1 MPRFDGKAV
10 LVTGAAQGM
19 GRAIAERFLEAGAAV
34 AIFDLDADLVA
45 ETAKELGATGKVVA
59 VAGDVARREDV
70 RRACD
75 TCVAELGSLDVLAA
89 QAGIGDLCPL
99 LEIDD
104 ARWQRMIDVNL
115 TGVFLCLHHQIPHL
129 LGPYEI
135 AEIAIDAAIGSPAHD
150 LRLVQRD
157 QRRDVRSSV
166 ADDERL

>member
-1 MPRFDGKAV
+1 MLRFDGKAV

-34 AIFDLDADLVA
+34 AIFDLDAERVA
-45 ETAKELGATGKVVA
+45 ATADELGTTGKVVA

-75 TCVAELGSLDVLAA
+75 TCVAELGGLDVLAA

-104 ARWQRMIDVNL
+104 ARWQRMLDVNL
-115 TGVFLCLHHQIPHL
+115 TGVFLSVQEAAQAMRRGGKGGAMVVTSSTNAFYVEHV
-129 LGPYEI
+129 PYAWKAGTLEPL
-135 AEIAIDAAIGSPAHD
+135 A
-150 LRLVQRD
+150 
-157 QRRDVRSSV
+157 
-166 ADDERL
+166 